1 MALIDLKNSSVN
13 IYRFHSFR
21 SGGNKMNKPFDLV
34 CVGVAIVDS
43 IIRGFDPEPVSAGGF
58 RAESAS
64 LRVGGDAV
72 NQAIAAARLGMR
84 TRIVC
89 ALGQDD
95 AGELIAGALRRG
107 GVDTG
112 LVQYRDVPTPAT
124 TMFVRPDGSRKSIT
138 VDSRKLDFHPERDP
152 SYLHGA
158 GALLLGSL
166 FRAPFDD
173 PAAILTLLRAA
184 KAEGVPVYAD
194 TKLPNFRALS
204 LDDLAGALPL
214 IDCITPNEAEAA
226 HYTGKSAPE
235 EMAEAFLRYGVG
247 SVILKLGERGCYYR
261 DADTELRLPAFP
273 VPAVDACG
281 AGDNFLAGFAA
292 ERLRG
297 ASIEDA
303 LRFANACG
311 AICTTGIGASSALQ
325 SRDQVLDFLAAHPTE
340 GIIQKL

>member
-1 MALIDLKNSSVN
+1 MTD
-13 IYRFHSFR
+13 R
-21 SGGNKMNKPFDLV
+21 FDLV

-58 RAESAS
+58 RAASAS

-72 NQAIAAARLGMR
+72 NQAVAAAALGMK

-95 AGELIAGALRRG
+95 AGELIASALRRG

-112 LVQYRDVPTPAT
+112 LVQFKQDAATPVT
-124 TMFVRPDGSRKSIT
+124 TMFVRPDGSRRSIT
-138 VDSRKLDFHPERDP
+138 VDSRALGFHPERDP
-152 SYLHGA
+152 SFLRGA

-194 TKLPNFRALS
+194 TKLPNFRALT
-204 LDDLAGALPL
+204 LDELAEALPL
-214 IDCITPNEAEAA
+214 IDCVTPNEAEAA

-235 EMAEAFLRYGVG
+235 DAAEVFLGYGVG
-247 SVILKLGERGCYYR
+247 SVLLKLGERGCYYR
-261 DADTELRLPAFP
+261 DADTELRLDAFS

-281 AGDNFLAGFAA
+281 AGDNFIAGFAA

-297 ASIEDA
+297 AGIEDA

-311 AICTTGIGASSALQ
+311 AICTTAIGASAALQ
-325 SRDQVLDFLAAHPTE
+325 SRQQVLDFLAAHPTE

>member
-1 MALIDLKNSSVN
+1 
-13 IYRFHSFR
+13 
-21 SGGNKMNKPFDLV
+21 MNKTFDVV

-89 ALGQDD
+89 ALGRDD

-107 GVDTG
+107 GVDTS
-112 LVQYRDVPTPAT
+112 LVQYKDAPTPVT

-152 SYLHGA
+152 GFLHGA

-184 KAEGVPVYAD
+184 RAEGVPVYAD

-204 LDDLAGALPL
+204 LDDLAEALPL

-226 HYTGKSAPE
+226 HYTGESEPE
-235 EMAEAFLRYGVG
+235 AMAEAFLRRGMG
-247 SVILKLGERGCYYR
+247 SVLLKLGERGCYYR
-261 DADTELRLPAFP
+261 DADRALWLDAFP

-281 AGDNFLAGFAA
+281 AGDNFIAGFVA

-297 ASIEDA
+297 AGVEDA

-311 AICTTGIGASSALQ
+311 AICTTAVGASAALQ
-325 SRDQVLDFLAAHPTE
+325 SRQQVLAFLAAHPTE

>member
-1 MALIDLKNSSVN
+1 
-13 IYRFHSFR
+13 
-21 SGGNKMNKPFDLV
+21 MNKPFDLV

-95 AGELIAGALRRG
+95 AGELIVGALRRG

-112 LVQYRDVPTPAT
+112 LVQYKKDVPTPVT
-124 TMFVRPDGSRKSIT
+124 TMFVRPDGSRRSIT

-152 SYLHGA
+152 SFLHGA

-173 PAAILTLLRAA
+173 PAAILSLLRAA
-184 KAEGVPVYAD
+184 KAGGVPVYAD
-194 TKLPNFRALS
+194 TKLPNFRALT
-204 LDDLAGALPL
+204 LNDLAEALPL

-226 HYTGKSAPE
+226 HYTGKSTPE
-235 EMAEAFLRYGVG
+235 AMAEDFLRYGAG
-247 SVILKLGERGCYYR
+247 SVLLKLGERGCYYR
-261 DADTELRLPAFP
+261 DADTALRLPAFP

-281 AGDNFLAGFAA
+281 AGDNFLAGFAS

-297 ASIEDA
+297 AGIEDA

-311 AICTTGIGASSALQ
+311 AICTTGVGASAALQ

>member
-1 MALIDLKNSSVN
+1 
-13 IYRFHSFR
+13 
-21 SGGNKMNKPFDLV
+21 MNKPFDIV

-89 ALGQDD
+89 ALGRDD
-95 AGELIAGALRRG
+95 AGELIAGALRRN

-112 LVQYRDVPTPAT
+112 LVQYRDVPTPVT

-173 PAAILTLLRAA
+173 PAAILSLLRAA

-194 TKLPNFRALS
+194 TKLPNFRALT
-204 LDDLAGALPL
+204 LDDLAEALPL

-226 HYTGKSAPE
+226 HYTGASAPE
-235 EMAEAFLRYGVG
+235 DMAEAFLRYGVG
-247 SVILKLGERGCYYR
+247 SVLLKLGERGCWYR
-261 DADTELRLPAFP
+261 DADRALRLDAFP

-297 ASIEDA
+297 AGIEDA

-311 AICTTGIGASSALQ
+311 AICTTGIGASAALQ
-325 SRDQVLDFLAAHPTE
+325 SRERVLAFLAAHPTE

>member
-1 MALIDLKNSSVN
+1 MSNA
-13 IYRFHSFR
+13 
-21 SGGNKMNKPFDLV
+21 FDIV
-34 CVGVAIVDS
+34 CAGVAIVDS

-58 RAESAS
+58 RAASAS

-72 NQAIAAARLGMR
+72 NQAIAAAALGLR

-95 AGELIAGALRRG
+95 AGEMLAAALRRG

-112 LVQYRDVPTPAT
+112 LVQYKMDASTPVT
-124 TMFVRPDGSRKSIT
+124 TMFVRPDGSRRSIT
-138 VDSRKLDFHPERDP
+138 TDSRALGFHPERDP
-152 SYLHGA
+152 SFLHGA

-194 TKLPNFRALS
+194 TKLPNFRALTLS
-204 LDDLAGALPL
+204 GLSEALPL

-226 HYTGKSAPE
+226 HYTGKAAPE
-235 EMAEAFLRYGVG
+235 DMAAEFLRFGVG
-247 SVILKLGERGCYYR
+247 SVIIKLGEQGCYYR
-261 DADTELRLPAFP
+261 DPTREIRLPAFP
-273 VPAVDACG
+273 VPAVDATG
-281 AGDNFLAGFAA
+281 AGDNFIAGFVA

-297 ASIEDA
+297 ADVPAA

-311 AICTTGIGASSALQ
+311 AICTTGVGASSALKN
-325 SRDQVLDFLAAHPTE
+325 RAQVLDFLARHPE
-340 GIIQKL
+340 NKK

>member
-1 MALIDLKNSSVN
+1 
-13 IYRFHSFR
+13 
-21 SGGNKMNKPFDLV
+21 MNCEVV
-34 CVGVAIVDS
+34 CAGVAIVDS

-72 NQAIAAARLGMR
+72 NQAIAAAALGMR

-95 AGELIAGALRRG
+95 AGEMLAAALRRG

-112 LVQYRDVPTPAT
+112 LVQYKEGASTPVT
-124 TMFVRPDGSRKSIT
+124 TMFVRPDGSRRSIT

-152 SYLHGA
+152 SFLRGA

-173 PAAILTLLRAA
+173 PAAILSLLRAA
-184 KAEGVPVYAD
+184 RAEGVPVYAD
-194 TKLPNFRALS
+194 TKLPNFRVLT
-204 LDDLAGALPL
+204 LDDLSEALPL
-214 IDCITPNEAEAA
+214 IECITPNEAEAA
-226 HYTGKSAPE
+226 YYTGKDAPE
-235 EMAEAFLRYGVG
+235 KMAEVFLGYGVG
-247 SVILKLGERGCYYR
+247 SVIIKLGEKGCYYR
-261 DADTELRLPAFP
+261 SADQEIRLPAFP
-273 VPAVDACG
+273 IPAVDATG
-281 AGDNFLAGFAA
+281 AGDNFIAGFVS

-297 ASIEDA
+297 ADVPAA

-311 AICTTGIGASSALQ
+311 AICTTGIGASAALK
-325 SRDQVLDFLAAHPTE
+325 SRAQVLEFLAAYPAKGLPLE
-340 GIIQKL
+340 GKVASGGSRKPDDG

>member
-1 MALIDLKNSSVN
+1 
-13 IYRFHSFR
+13 
-21 SGGNKMNKPFDLV
+21 MNCDVV

-58 RAESAS
+58 RAASAS

-72 NQAIAAARLGMR
+72 NQAIAAATLGMK

-89 ALGQDD
+89 ALGRDD
-95 AGELIAGALRRG
+95 AGELIAGALRRS

-112 LVQYRDVPTPAT
+112 LVQFKQDASTPVT

-138 VDSRKLDFHPERDP
+138 VDSRALGFHPERDP
-152 SYLHGA
+152 SFLRGA

-173 PAAILTLLRAA
+173 PAAILSLLRAA

-194 TKLPNFRALS
+194 TKLPNFRALT
-204 LDDLAGALPL
+204 LDDLAEALPL
-214 IDCITPNEAEAA
+214 IDCLTPNEAEAA
-226 HYTGKSAPE
+226 HYTGRSTPE
-235 EMAEAFLRYGVG
+235 DAAEVFLGCGVG
-247 SVILKLGERGCYYR
+247 SVIVKLGERGCYYR
-261 DADTELRLPAFP
+261 DRTRALRLPAFSI
-273 VPAVDACG
+273 PAVDATG
-281 AGDNFLAGFAA
+281 AGDNFIAGFVS

-297 ASIEDA
+297 ADVPAA

-311 AICTTGIGASSALQ
+311 AICTTGVGASGALQ
-325 SRDQVLDFLAAHPTE
+325 SREQVLEFLAAHPADE
-340 GIIQKL
+340 

>member
-1 MALIDLKNSSVN
+1 MSNA
-13 IYRFHSFR
+13 
-21 SGGNKMNKPFDLV
+21 FDIV
-34 CVGVAIVDS
+34 CAGVAIVDS

-112 LVQYRDVPTPAT
+112 LVQYKDAPTPVT
-124 TMFVRPDGSRKSIT
+124 TMFVRPDGSRRSIT

-152 SYLHGA
+152 SFLHGA

-184 KAEGVPVYAD
+184 KSEGVPVYAD

-204 LDDLAGALPL
+204 LDDLAEALPL
-214 IDCITPNEAEAA
+214 IDCITPNDAEAA
-226 HYTGKSAPE
+226 HYTGESAPE
-235 EMAEAFLRYGVG
+235 AMAEAFLRYGVG
-247 SVILKLGERGCYYR
+247 SVLLKLGERGCYYR
-261 DADTELRLPAFP
+261 DAGRSLRLDAFP

-311 AICTTGIGASSALQ
+311 AICTTAVGASAALQ
-325 SRDQVLDFLAAHPTE
+325 SRDQVLAFLAAHPTE

>member
-1 MALIDLKNSSVN
+1 MSNA
-13 IYRFHSFR
+13 
-21 SGGNKMNKPFDLV
+21 FDIV
-34 CVGVAIVDS
+34 CAGVAIVDS

-112 LVQYRDVPTPAT
+112 LVQYKDAPTPVT
-124 TMFVRPDGSRKSIT
+124 TMFVRPDGSRRSIT

-152 SYLHGA
+152 SFLHGA

-184 KAEGVPVYAD
+184 KSEGVPVYAD

-204 LDDLAGALPL
+204 LDDLAEALPL
-214 IDCITPNEAEAA
+214 IDCITPNESEAA
-226 HYTGKSAPE
+226 HYTGESAPE
-235 EMAEAFLRYGVG
+235 AMAEAFLRYGVG
-247 SVILKLGERGCYYR
+247 SVLLKLGERGCYYR
-261 DADTELRLPAFP
+261 DAGRSLRLDAFP

-311 AICTTGIGASSALQ
+311 AICTTAVGASAALQ
-325 SRDQVLDFLAAHPTE
+325 SRDQVLAFLAAHPTE

>member
-1 MALIDLKNSSVN
+1 MSNA
-13 IYRFHSFR
+13 
-21 SGGNKMNKPFDLV
+21 FDIV
-34 CVGVAIVDS
+34 CAGVAIVDS

-89 ALGQDD
+89 ALGRDD

-112 LVQYRDVPTPAT
+112 LVQYKDAPTPVT
-124 TMFVRPDGSRKSIT
+124 TMFVRPDGSRRSIT
-138 VDSRKLDFHPERDP
+138 VDTRKLDFHPERDP
-152 SYLHGA
+152 GFLRGA

-204 LDDLAGALPL
+204 LDDLAEALPL

-226 HYTGKSAPE
+226 NYTGGSTPE
-235 EMAEAFLRYGVG
+235 AMAEAFLRYGVG
-247 SVILKLGERGCYYR
+247 SVLLKLGERGCYYR
-261 DADTELRLPAFP
+261 DRAREIRLEAFP

-311 AICTTGIGASSALQ
+311 AICTTAVGASAALQ
-325 SRDQVLDFLAAHPTE
+325 SRQQVLDFLAAHPTE
-340 GIIQKL
+340 EIIQKL